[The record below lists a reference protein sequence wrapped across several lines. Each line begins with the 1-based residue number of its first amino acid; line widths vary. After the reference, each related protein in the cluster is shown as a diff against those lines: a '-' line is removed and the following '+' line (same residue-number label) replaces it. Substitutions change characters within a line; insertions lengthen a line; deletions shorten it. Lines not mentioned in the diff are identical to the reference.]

1 MRRVIRQ
8 AIKDG
13 VIKADVDP
21 FHTYDKPQGQPP
33 DRRKLT
39 IEEIEKLQ
47 ALELEAGTSLA
58 RTRDAFLFSFYGG
71 GIRFGDVCRLRSDHI
86 KEGRLEYRMMKTGTL
101 VSIPLP
107 EPAVGIALGYKESL
121 YLFDFLQEGD
131 EKDPIKLRRRISSRN
146 VVVNRE
152 LKKLAK
158 LAGFEA
164 EGLSF
169 HVARHSFA
177 DYARQRSGDLY
188 AVSKTLG
195 HTSLQITQQYLRS
208 FDREAVDK
216 LANEIWSN

>member
-1 MRRVIRQ
+1 
-8 AIKDG
+8 
-13 VIKADVDP
+13 
-21 FHTYDKPQGQPP
+21 
-33 DRRKLT
+33 
-39 IEEIEKLQ
+39 
-47 ALELEAGTSLA
+47 
-58 RTRDAFLFSFYGG
+58 
-71 GIRFGDVCRLRSDHI
+71 
-86 KEGRLEYRMMKTGTL
+86 MKTGTL

-188 AVSKTLG
+188 AVSKSLG

-216 LANEIWSN
+216 LANEIWSNE